1 VVGSHVALGWGPSGL
16 DYPFLHRGL
25 TAVPWVPAVKPD
37 ASPLGRLAWQIG
49 LFFGALDTAVQRNPD
64 WLVVSHED
72 LCRDP
77 AAGFKS
83 LCADLGVPWTEEA
96 AGFLAASDRPG
107 KGLEVRRVAA
117 EQPTNW
123 SRHLT
128 TAQVEEV
135 AEVLSGFPDRLYGDA
150 SVS

>member
-1 VVGSHVALGWGPSGL
+1 MSAGPGK
-16 DYPFLHRGL
+16 GE
-25 TAVPWVPAVKPD
+25 
-37 ASPLGRLAWQIG
+37 LADS
-49 LFFGALDTAVQRNPD
+49 FSRTTR
-64 WLVVSHED
+64 
-72 LCRDP
+72 P